1 MDERYHIGPHEQYPL
16 EWGWETP
23 DTTKVSTTDMPTP
36 RETLLGRRPKEDTDV
51 DIASSHWGDLKCQ
64 GYCASGGDSGTTGAY
79 RVEGKILC
87 WKCAVKRLGVENAP
101 GREQSETLEPFI
113 LDRK

>member
-1 MDERYHIGPHEQYPL
+1 MSKYPL
-16 EWGWETP
+16 EWGWHDQPEA
-23 DTTKVSTTDMPTP
+23 TKTSATDSP
-36 RETLLGRRPKEDTDV
+36 RETLLGRKAREGEQDV
-51 DIASSHWGDLKCQ
+51 AQAWGDLKCQ

-113 LDRK
+113 LKRK